1 MCNRFRSR
9 SQAPAWER
17 KFDPSS
23 AWASPDHIKIC
34 PEDQTCKAGALLKMQ
49 VPKQELGNQ
58 KKVLFFAALCALW
71 AFARNIINF
80 RVDSILVAPRGRR
93 AANLGQFD

>member
-1 MCNRFRSR
+1 
-9 SQAPAWER
+9 
-17 KFDPSS
+17 
-23 AWASPDHIKIC
+23 
-34 PEDQTCKAGALLKMQ
+34 MQ

-80 RVDSILVAPRGRR
+80 RVDSIFVAPRGRR